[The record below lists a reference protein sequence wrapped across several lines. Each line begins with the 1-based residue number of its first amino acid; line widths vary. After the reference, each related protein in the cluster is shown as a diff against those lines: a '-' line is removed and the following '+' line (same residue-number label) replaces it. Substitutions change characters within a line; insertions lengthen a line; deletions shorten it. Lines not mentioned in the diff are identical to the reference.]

1 MLINELKDNFTQI
14 PNEIITDINIS
25 AGALRVYIYI
35 ASKPTKWN
43 VFNKDIQNQLSISR
57 SETLSKYF
65 KELIEGGYITREK
78 VTATNKYSKDYK
90 VGSFVYTLLIN
101 KNPLLLKNRNN
112 GKTVITENTE
122 LRENRKHSNKELNS
136 NKDNNITEDKPKAP
150 KKSDTKTQ
158 AYKNFINDIKTQVP
172 IKDKVK
178 FFINK
183 DPEYTIQKCITRLSG
198 VLKVVSKQDFI
209 NDYIQH
215 QRETANFSKNIHIY
229 IESYLSFYK
238 NSNSCNSNSN
248 FASISERY

>member
-14 PNEIITDINIS
+14 PNEIITDANIS

-65 KELIEGGYITREK
+65 KELIDNGYITRDK

-122 LRENRKHSNKELNS
+122 LRKNRKHSNKELNS

-150 KKSDTKTQ
+150 KKTDTKTQ
-158 AYKNFINDIKTQVP
+158 AYRKFIADIKSQVP
-172 IKDKVK
+172 IKNKVK

-183 DPEYTIQKCITRLSG
+183 DPEYTEKKCLSRLRDVLSATNKQK
-198 VLKVVSKQDFI
+198 FI
-209 NDYIQH
+209 SDYIAH
-215 QRETANFSKNIHIY
+215 QEQEGKYSQNIHIY
-229 IESYLSFYK
+229 IESYLSHYN
-238 NSNSCNSNSN
+238 NSNSCTSNSN
-248 FASISERY
+248 FATISERY